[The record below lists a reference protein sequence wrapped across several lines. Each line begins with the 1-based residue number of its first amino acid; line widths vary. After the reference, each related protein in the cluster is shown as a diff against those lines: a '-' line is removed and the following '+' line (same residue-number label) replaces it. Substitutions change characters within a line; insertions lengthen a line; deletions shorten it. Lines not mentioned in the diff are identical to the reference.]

1 MSILFLNFFYKAG
14 DINMNFG
21 IIAEYNPFHKGH
33 FYHICKSKEI
43 TESENCVVVM
53 SGNFVQRGDP
63 AILNKHTR
71 TKFALLN
78 GASIVLELPVPFA
91 TGSADIFAYGA
102 INLLNKTNII
112 DFLCFGGETDDIE
125 IFEKISEILT
135 NEPAEFQNLL
145 KNELSKGISYPKA
158 RHNALSL
165 YMCMTGQSVR
175 DKDISFLK
183 MPNNILA
190 IEYMKA
196 LKNENSS
203 IKPKIIKRNGDS
215 FHQTEIF
222 SEKPSATAIRNSV
235 EKLSLSKNSYE
246 YNYIKENIKR
256 VIPENIYDIF
266 FKEIREYP
274 KTENYLLILDYLLR
288 IKTKEEISK
297 VLDIT
302 EGLENRIFKYRDIKT
317 INEFLNS
324 VKTKRYTL
332 TKIRHALLHIILDI
346 KKTDVLSYKKTG
358 LPYIRV
364 LGFRKDK
371 LSLLKELSK
380 KASVPVITNIKA
392 AEKTLSPSA
401 LFLLNKEKQASD
413 LYYMT
418 TTKKINTDYTNPI
431 VIV

>member
-1 MSILFLNFFYKAG
+1 M
-14 DINMNFG
+14 
-21 IIAEYNPFHKGH
+21 
-33 FYHICKSKEI
+33 
-43 TESENCVVVM
+43 
-53 SGNFVQRGDP
+53 
-63 AILNKHTR
+63 
-71 TKFALLN
+71 
-78 GASIVLELPVPFA
+78 
-91 TGSADIFAYGA
+91 
-102 INLLNKTNII
+102 
-112 DFLCFGGETDDIE
+112 
-125 IFEKISEILT
+125 
-135 NEPAEFQNLL
+135 
-145 KNELSKGISYPKA
+145 
-158 RHNALSL
+158 
-165 YMCMTGQSVR
+165 
-175 DKDISFLK
+175 
-183 MPNNILA
+183 
-190 IEYMKA
+190 
-196 LKNENSS
+196 
-203 IKPKIIKRNGDS
+203 
-215 FHQTEIF
+215 
-222 SEKPSATAIRNSV
+222 
-235 EKLSLSKNSYE
+235 
-246 YNYIKENIKR
+246 
-256 VIPENIYDIF
+256 
-266 FKEIREYP
+266 
-274 KTENYLLILDYLLR
+274 ILDYLLR